1 MPKSQ
6 LSTLLIACF
15 WIVSGHWL
23 NATGDSTRYLR
34 PTDTLQLSISNF
46 GEKLIDHYFEK
57 GQTLFSLSQF
67 YGLTVEELKYYNPGL
82 MDGVA
87 IGDKV
92 QIPIPNRAIIRYPDA
107 NFDYLTHTPLYYRI
121 EPGDT
126 FYGLSQRI
134 FKLPVEEIQR
144 RLIPN
149 ATVLKAG
156 QQLFVGWIS
165 TAGVPESS
173 RTVRG
178 HPLFRKNQELL
189 PLYLEQGEE
198 KKVKVIAGAATWN
211 KVSKNQ
217 QSSMVL
223 FNAAP
228 EGSYVE
234 LLYPLRN
241 RRVIAQVVGKIPPSL
256 YEPNIRLV
264 VSHMAAQLLGA
275 KDDEFYV
282 KIFYYPPE

>member
-1 MPKSQ
+1 MQKSQ
-6 LSTLLIACF
+6 LRPLLTILLAL
-15 WIVSGHWL
+15 VSSHWL

-34 PTDTLQLSISNF
+34 PTDTLQLSISSF

-107 NFDYLTHTPLYYRI
+107 NVDYLTHTPLYYQI

-126 FYGLSQRI
+126 YYGLSQRI

-144 RLIPN
+144 RLIPDGP
-149 ATVLKAG
+149 VLKAG

-178 HPLFRKNQELL
+178 HPLFRKNQELR
-189 PLYLEQGEE
+189 PLYLEQAKGQQA
-198 KKVKVIAGAATWN
+198 KVMAGAATWN
-211 KVSKNQ
+211 KASKNQ
-217 QSSMVL
+217 QSSLVL
-223 FNAAP
+223 FDAAP

-264 VSHMAAQLLGA
+264 VSPMAAQLLGA
-275 KDDEFYV
+275 KDDEFYI